1 MKNINK
7 DITLIS
13 TIERK
18 NNFLGTYRTCFIH
31 GADLPDLNHNWFPG
45 MRITQYIILRI
56 CKI

>member
-31 GADLPDLNHNWFPG
+31 GADLPGNHNWFPG
-45 MRITQYIILRI
+45 MQVTQHIILRI